1 MQLFGFL
8 FVWRIAEGRRKGVAE
23 EAPRDASLEKVLA
36 ESAVNL
42 MPALDARSWD
52 LLLLIGFLI

>member
-8 FVWRIAEGRRKGVAE
+8 FAWRIAEGRRKGVAE

-36 ESAVNL
+36 ESVVNL

-52 LLLLIGFLI
+52 LLLLI